1 VSAKDD
7 DGLRPRAAFLI
18 RDRDCKFTAGF
29 DEIFRCVVELGYV
42 SSLD

>member
-1 VSAKDD
+1 MTTVFVQ
-7 DGLRPRAAFLI
+7 GPPFLI